1 MYIKQLS
8 VFIENREG
16 RLEEVLDVLKK
27 RDVNIV
33 SLSLA
38 DTSDYGLLRLLV
50 TKPEEGK
57 AALLENGFSAMLTD
71 VLGIKLRHRVGQLQ
85 ELLEVICIG
94 LGDAVFPVPVPPPG
108 EAPLHHQPYPAP
120 VWLFGPVAA
129 QVSGQL
135 GAGGFQLRGLVEK
148 GLAVSHSRPLFLMGH
163 GGRIYSQ
170 KKLSFQLSVLL
181 LVLTPICLLACAM
194 GWAVKMGCV
203 SKAPLYR
210 GGF

>member
-85 ELLEVICIG
+85 ELLEVICKSHINIEYMYALSTG
-94 LGDAVFPVPVPPPG
+94 TDDASIVIKTSDL
-108 EAPLHHQPYPAP
+108 EK
-120 VWLFGPVAA
+120 AA
-129 QVSGQL
+129 EVL
-135 GAGGFQLRGLVEK
+135 KETDVELVTAEEIQ
-148 GLAVSHSRPLFLMGH
+148 A
-163 GGRIYSQ
+163 
-170 KKLSFQLSVLL
+170 
-181 LVLTPICLLACAM
+181 
-194 GWAVKMGCV
+194 
-203 SKAPLYR
+203 
-210 GGF
+210 

>member
-27 RDVNIV
+27 SDVNIV

-71 VLGIKLRHRVGQLQ
+71 VLGIRLRHRVGQLQ
-85 ELLEVICIG
+85 ELLEVICKSHINIEYMYALSTG
-94 LGDAVFPVPVPPPG
+94 TDDASIVIKTSDL
-108 EAPLHHQPYPAP
+108 EK
-120 VWLFGPVAA
+120 AA
-129 QVSGQL
+129 ALLQETDVE
-135 GAGGFQLRGLVEK
+135 LV
-148 GLAVSHSRPLFLMGH
+148 
-163 GGRIYSQ
+163 
-170 KKLSFQLSVLL
+170 
-181 LVLTPICLLACAM
+181 
-194 GWAVKMGCV
+194 
-203 SKAPLYR
+203 KAEEIQA
-210 GGF
+210 